1 VEALAALRASLEN
14 QINDIN
20 ERIDNMIETRA
31 GDKHDTKT
39 SIQALQT

>member
-1 VEALAALRASLEN
+1 MEALAALRASLEN

-31 GDKHDTKT
+31 GDKNDSKT
-39 SIQALQT
+39 AIKAL

>member
-1 VEALAALRASLEN
+1 MEALAALRASLEN

-31 GDKHDTKT
+31 GDKHDTKAA
-39 SIQALQT
+39 IEAL